1 MDKITKRTENRI
13 EAIKV
18 IYEALMGDVS
28 IDEVISRK
36 ECFEK
41 EVLDFLELVTKND
54 EKITELIKENLK
66 NYSINRLN
74 ILDLAIIKLAVAE
87 LLEKKTP
94 KAIVINEALN
104 ITKIYTNVEGNNQVK
119 FNNRLLDNICKSLGL

>member
-36 ECFEK
+36 ESFEK

>member
-36 ECFEK
+36 ESFER
-41 EVLDFLELVTKND
+41 EVLDFLGLVTKND
-54 EKITELIKENLK
+54 EKITSLIKENLK

-87 LLEKKTP
+87 LLENKTP

>member
-36 ECFEK
+36 ESFEK
-41 EVLDFLELVTKND
+41 EVLDFLESVTKND